1 MITERKAG
9 QFANQVHDAYGTK
22 QITLREAINL
32 LEKIGPYLSTTQFYK
47 LMDLQDHAR
56 YNPNLLDEKK

>member
-9 QFANQVHDAYGTK
+9 QIANQIHAARAAK
-22 QITLREAINL
+22 QINLRTALDL
-32 LEKIGPYLSTTQFYK
+32 LERISPYLSTTQFTK

-56 YNPNLLDEKK
+56 YNPHLLDE

>member
-9 QFANQVHDAYGTK
+9 QIANQIHAARAAK
-22 QITLREAINL
+22 QINLRTALDL
-32 LEKIGPYLSTTQFYK
+32 LEKISPYLSTAQFTK

-56 YNPNLLDEKK
+56 YNPHLLDQ